1 MNKFR
6 YSHIIWDWNGTL
18 LDDVGIA
25 LASVN
30 AMLARRGEK
39 LITMAQYYDYIGI
52 PIRKFYERVFDLN
65 TVDYNEILKE
75 YNQGY
80 EERLRVAGLS
90 TGAEEVLEQLS
101 AAGIRQTVVSSCE
114 QNQLKRYIRH
124 FGIASYFDAV
134 LGSEDFLA
142 GSKVERARSFL
153 QSRSISPSEVLV
165 VGDLEHDWEMAKAIG
180 ADCVLVSTGHQSTE
194 TLKKCAVPVFSSVRD
209 IVSEICL

>member
-1 MNKFR
+1 MSKLR

-39 LITMAQYYDYIGI
+39 PITMAQYYDYIGI
-52 PIRKFYERVFDLN
+52 PIRKFYERVFDLD
-65 TVDYNEILKE
+65 TVNYDEILKE

-80 EERLRVAGLS
+80 EERLRTAGLS
-90 TGAEEVLEQLS
+90 AGAEEVLELLR
-101 AAGIRQTVVSSCE
+101 AAGVRQTVVSSCE

-153 QSRSISPSEVLV
+153 QGRGIEPREVLV
-165 VGDLEHDWEMAKAIG
+165 VGDLEHDREMANAIG
-180 ADCVLVSTGHQSTE
+180 ANCVLVSTGHQSAE
-194 TLKKCAVPVFSSVRD
+194 TLKKCAVPVYSSVRD
-209 IVSEICL
+209 VARELWL